1 MFDPKTIKRGREI
14 APRKVVIYGPPKQGK
29 STLAACAPDALL
41 IPTEDRVK
49 HIDVAKTD
57 VCRSFEEVM
66 SVFEYLMETTPYKT
80 VIVDT
85 IDWLEP
91 LLHQYICSKKGFSSL
106 YDEKD
111 KEVNFGRG
119 LKYHAVEGWRMFL
132 QNCDVL
138 RLEKNMSIIL
148 VAHSTVEKYSP
159 PDADAYDRYN
169 FDVDK
174 HAASV
179 IREWADVIGFY
190 NTEVVVR
197 KEDQGFN
204 KKTGKAVN
212 IDGDRV
218 LNLQANSPAWISGN
232 SYGLPDIKVTE
243 ADAPEIMRYILNTEE
258 LEQNSTKKTNNKKEV
273 K

>member
-49 HIDVAKTD
+49 HIDCAKTD
-57 VCRSFEEVM
+57 VCKSFEEVM
-66 SVFEYLMETTPYKT
+66 SVFDYLMETTPYKT

-91 LLHQYICSKKGFSSL
+91 LLHEYICKKKGFSSL

-119 LKYHAVEGWRMFL
+119 MKYHAVDGWRMFL

-169 FDVDK
+169 FNVDK
-174 HAASV
+174 YAASV

-190 NTEVVVR
+190 NTEVVIR
-197 KEDQGFN
+197 KEDQGFG
-204 KKTGKAVN
+204 KKQGKALN
-212 IDGDRV
+212 IDGNRV
-218 LNLQANSPAWISGN
+218 LNLQATSPAWISGN
-232 SYGLPDIKVTE
+232 SFGLPDRIVTLE
-243 ADAPEIMRYILNTEE
+243 DAPEIMKFILNSEGEE
-258 LEQNSTKKTNNKKEV
+258 NKKET
-273 K
+273 KKKKGE